1 MEEENTALAGSA
13 LDLLAKEDLSLQGVE
28 ELSLRIDLLTQEI
41 ARAQAMLDSKK
52 GSRSEAEALF
62 SK

>member
-13 LDLLAKEDLSLQGVE
+13 LDLLAKEDLTLQGVE
-28 ELSLRIDLLTQEI
+28 ELALRIDLLTREI